1 VAADAKIR
9 HPRML
14 DKIRSVA
21 QEAGP
26 VHTRGSAQEDHV
38 VLPEVRNGTRLPGS
52 PRADD

>member
-9 HPRML
+9 HARVL

-21 QEAGP
+21 QQAGP
-26 VHTRGSAQEDHV
+26 VHARDSAQGDRV
-38 VLPEVRNGTRLPGS
+38 VLPEVRNGTRFPGS